1 MKNIKTATLGK
12 ILKWSLIFIFVL
24 GIFITPFCHFML
36 DIFYSNMK
44 DVNTFNET
52 YMTVARV
59 VSAAP
64 TATPEYYA
72 IIFEIYTLG
81 VVMLIIVWQ
90 LIKICRSI
98 ENDNTFTY
106 ATSTAL
112 KRIAVAAFALV
123 IIYTL
128 KFVVFPRLPGLMIV
142 FAFVIVGMISSVF
155 SQLFKKAVEYKE
167 ENDGTI

>member
-24 GIFITPFCHFML
+24 GIFITPFCHFIL

-44 DVNTFNET
+44 DVNTFNEA

-64 TATPEYYA
+64 TASPEYYA
-72 IIFEIYTLG
+72 IIFEIYALG

-98 ENDNTFTY
+98 ENDNPFVY
-106 ATSTAL
+106 ETSKAL
-112 KRIAVAAFALV
+112 KRMAFAAFALV
-123 IIYTL
+123 IIYTV
-128 KFVVFPRLPGLMIV
+128 KFVVFPRLPGLMVI

-167 ENDGTI
+167 ENDSII